1 MTMCEH
7 TNTKPW
13 RWMGRDETV
22 CLDCWEV
29 GWHEDKPMTWSHK
42 EEVFVVWDG
51 ADSFGKFWDK
61 EDGGE
66 SG

>member
-1 MTMCEH
+1 MCEH
-7 TNTKPW
+7 TNTKTW

-29 GWHEDKPMTWSHK
+29 VWHEDKPMTWSHK

>member
-7 TNTKPW
+7 TKTKTW

-29 GWHEDKPMTWSHK
+29 VWHEDKPMTWSHK

>member
-1 MTMCEH
+1 MCEH
-7 TNTKPW
+7 TSTKTW

-29 GWHEDKPMTWSHK
+29 VWHEDKPMTWSHK

-51 ADSFGKFWDK
+51 DDSFGKFWNK
-61 EDGGE
+61 E
-66 SG
+66 

>member
-7 TNTKPW
+7 TNTKTW

-29 GWHEDKPMTWSHK
+29 VWHEDKPMTWSHK